1 MRWAAPAPRSSW
13 HLHPPMLRALGMK
26 DKLTLGRRARPA
38 IRALRRGKRL
48 RGTRLDPFGRTE
60 IRRLE
65 RALPGEY
72 LDAMGAVY
80 ERLTADRLDEAVAI
94 AELPIGCAATRTSS
108 CGGSVSTAASSPT
121 G

>member
-1 MRWAAPAPRSSW
+1 
-13 HLHPPMLRALGMK
+13 MK

-72 LDAMGAVY
+72 LDAMRRVY
-80 ERLTADRLDEAVAI
+80 ERLTADHLDEAVAI
-94 AELPIGCAATRTSS
+94 AALPDLVRGYEDLKLRRIGEYRQELDRRLAAWSLQGEDPSS
-108 CGGSVSTAASSPT
+108 
-121 G
+121 